1 MTEKEFQNFMSK
13 EEFRTQGKMAYGNV
27 EGYPVLIKKMIGS
40 ALELR
45 FYLEE
50 EPWKLIREEMLEFA
64 RLYKSSVYFQKPHM
78 IWKLRL
84 GEREYTRFEE
94 LLQGIVRIF
103 KKKSICYPK
112 HCAICGEEGADS
124 YAVIDEGNR
133 PIHRDCLQNQLT
145 VTRQRKAEGSY
156 LLGILGALLGCLLG
170 SVPCIVSLLLF
181 HKTFCVLFLF
191 LPPGIYYG
199 CKWLHGKMNWFVLG
213 LSVVLSLA
221 SVYVMEFIVRI
232 QYNLQE
238 QGLPYTLHYGLE
250 VLEKLLQ
257 YPGIWGIVN
266 RSAGLN
272 FLFAFVGICI
282 NWELIS
288 RTSLKAE
295 ANVVD
300 VINTINY
307 RKP

>member
-1 MTEKEFQNFMSK
+1 MTEKEFQSFMSK
-13 EEFRTQGKMAYGNV
+13 EEFRIQGRMAYGNV
-27 EGYPVLIKKMIGS
+27 EGYPVLIKKMFGS
-40 ALELR
+40 GLELR
-45 FYLEE
+45 FYLEG
-50 EPWKLIREEMLEFA
+50 EPWKQIREEMLEFA
-64 RLYKSSVYFQKPHM
+64 KLYKSNVYFQKPHM
-78 IWKLRL
+78 VWKLRL
-84 GEREYTRFEE
+84 GKREYTRFEE
-94 LLQGIVRIF
+94 WIYGIVRIL
-103 KKKSICYPK
+103 KKKSISYPK
-112 HCAICGEEGADS
+112 HCVLCGEEGADS
-124 YAVIDEGNR
+124 YAVIDEGNQ

-156 LLGILGALLGCLLG
+156 LLGVIGAILGCLVG
-170 SVPCIVSLLLF
+170 SIPCILSLLLF
-181 HKTFCVLFLF
+181 RKTFCVLFLF

-199 CKWLHGKMNWFVLG
+199 CKWLHGKMNWLVLG

-238 QGLPYTLHYGLE
+238 QGLPYNLHYSLE

-257 YPGIWGIVN
+257 CQGIWGIVN
-266 RSAGLN
+266 RSAGLH
-272 FLFAFVGICI
+272 FLFVFLGIFI

>member
-13 EEFRTQGKMAYGNV
+13 EEFRVQGGMAYGNV
-27 EGYPVLIKKMIGS
+27 EGYPVLIKKMFGS
-40 ALELR
+40 VLEIR
-45 FYLEE
+45 FYLEGD
-50 EPWKLIREEMLEFA
+50 PWKPMREEILEFA
-64 RLYKSSVYFQKPHM
+64 RLYKSSAYFQKPHM
-78 IWKLRL
+78 VWKIKLR
-84 GEREYTRFEE
+84 EREYTRFEE
-94 LLQGIVRIF
+94 LMHGIVRIL
-103 KKKSICYPK
+103 KKHSICYPK
-112 HCAICGEEGADS
+112 HCTICGEEGADS

-133 PIHRDCLQNQLT
+133 PIHRDCLQDQLT

-156 LLGILGALLGCLLG
+156 LLGLIGALLGCLLG
-170 SVPCIVSLLLF
+170 SVPCMVSLLLF

-191 LPPGIYYG
+191 LSLGVYYG
-199 CKWLHGKMNWFVLG
+199 CKWLHGKMNWFVLA

-232 QYNLQE
+232 QYNLQQ
-238 QGLPYTLHYGLE
+238 QGLPYNFQYSLE

-257 YPGIWGIVN
+257 YEGIWGIVS

-272 FLFAFVGICI
+272 FLFAFIGIFI

-295 ANVVD
+295 ANVVE
-300 VINTINY
+300 VIDTINY

>member
-1 MTEKEFQNFMSK
+1 MTEKEFQSFMGK
-13 EEFRTQGKMAYGNV
+13 EEFLTQERMAYGNV
-27 EGYPVLIKKMIGS
+27 EGYPVLIKKMFGS
-40 ALELR
+40 TLEMR
-45 FYLEE
+45 FYLEG
-50 EPWKLIREEMLEFA
+50 EPWKQIREEMLEFA
-64 RLYKSSVYFQKPHM
+64 KLYKSTVYFQEPHM
-78 IWKLRL
+78 VWKVRL
-84 GEREYTRFEE
+84 GKREYTRFEE
-94 LLQGIVRIF
+94 LMHGIVRIL
-103 KKKSICYPK
+103 KKKSILYPK
-112 HCAICGEEGADS
+112 HCVICGEEGADS
-124 YAVIDEGNR
+124 YAVIDEGNQ
-133 PIHRDCLQNQLT
+133 PIHRDCLQSQLT

-156 LLGILGALLGCLLG
+156 LLGVIGAILGCLVG
-170 SVPCIVSLLLF
+170 SIPCILSLLFL

-199 CKWLHGKMNWFVLG
+199 CKWLHGKMNWMVLG

-221 SVYVMEFIVRI
+221 SVYVMEFVVRI
-232 QYNLQE
+232 QYNLYE
-238 QGLPYTLHYGLE
+238 QGLPYNLSYSLE

-257 YPGIWGIVN
+257 CQGIWGIVH

-272 FLFAFVGICI
+272 FLFAFLGIFI